1 MGGIFGGGE
10 TREPTQAPE
19 PPTRSDAEV
28 RQEALLARQRRA
40 AAVGR
45 SDTIKTSPSGVTED
59 APVATKKLLGQ

>member
-1 MGGIFGGGE
+1 MGGLFGGGS
-10 TREPTQAPE
+10 PAPVAPPE

-28 RQEALLARQRRA
+28 RQEALLERQRRS

-45 SDTIKTSPSGVTED
+45 SATIKTSPSGVTED